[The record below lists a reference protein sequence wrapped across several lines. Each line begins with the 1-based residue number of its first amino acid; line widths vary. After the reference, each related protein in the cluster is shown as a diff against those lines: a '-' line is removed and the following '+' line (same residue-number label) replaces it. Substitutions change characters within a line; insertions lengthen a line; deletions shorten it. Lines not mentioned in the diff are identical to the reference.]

1 MRRNDPPFPLHIQSL
16 QDLELSSKACL
27 YNNSCEFRQVGWAS
41 MRILDF
47 EAIGKTP
54 TEEITHRSTEGT
66 IPGKLGREFVAFIIQ
81 SCDLQA
87 CDALTKSVIR
97 VANTIHRM
105 SHFS

>member
-1 MRRNDPPFPLHIQSL
+1 
-16 QDLELSSKACL
+16 
-27 YNNSCEFRQVGWAS
+27 

-87 CDALTKSVIR
+87 CDAPCQRMLTTINVNARAFRQRSRYGTNRWRLAHVAELSPSLVVFYSV
-97 VANTIHRM
+97 
-105 SHFS
+105 FGLLF